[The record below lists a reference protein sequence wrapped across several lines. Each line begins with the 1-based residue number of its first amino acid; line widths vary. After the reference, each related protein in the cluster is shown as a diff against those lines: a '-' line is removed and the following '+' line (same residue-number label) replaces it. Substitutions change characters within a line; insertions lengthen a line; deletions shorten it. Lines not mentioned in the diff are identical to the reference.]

1 MADPKA
7 NPLMFSGNA
16 ADMLKQYGQAVPEQ
30 QPMSSLEDAQA
41 AKAKMDAE
49 KEPEAH
55 FHDGHACTADH
66 SSEHTHDKAS
76 HKEHEHSEHGHKE
89 HSHESHGHKE
99 QDHASHDHK
108 GHDHKEHDHS
118 ECSGDHGHES
128 HGHKEEHG
136 HGSSHDHS
144 KCDGDHGH
152 HDHK

>member
-41 AKAKMDAE
+41 AKAKMEAE

-66 SSEHTHDKAS
+66 SSEHTHDKG
-76 HKEHEHSEHGHKE
+76 EHSHESHGHKE
-89 HSHESHGHKE
+89 HSHESHGHKGPRSLGARPQGARPQRVLRRPRARVARPQGE
-99 QDHASHDHK
+99 RSRPRVEPRPLQVRR
-108 GHDHKEHDHS
+108 
-118 ECSGDHGHES
+118 
-128 HGHKEEHG
+128 
-136 HGSSHDHS
+136 
-144 KCDGDHGH
+144 
-152 HDHK
+152 